1 MAVSNRRAERAREI
15 IVSINLISFFFTE
28 AGQMLCFNLLFQLV
42 DISLSCFV
50 LTEYL
55 LKFNTFTEYLYYLNA
70 ILTFG

>member
-1 MAVSNRRAERAREI
+1 
-15 IVSINLISFFFTE
+15 
-28 AGQMLCFNLLFQLV
+28 MLCFNLLFQLV

-70 ILTFG
+70 ILAFG